1 MCGCN
6 KLYFREIALKS
17 TQSCKR
23 INYISMKLIP
33 AMEEIANNILE
44 NIFVSN
50 FPQFTRP
57 QLINLTAPSPHDV
70 TVWSLCWSRDHVT
83 IH

>member
-1 MCGCN
+1 MCGRN

-23 INYISMKLIP
+23 INYISMKLLP

-44 NIFVSN
+44 NIFV
-50 FPQFTRP
+50 F
-57 QLINLTAPSPHDV
+57 LIVLGSRGHNLV
-70 TVWSLCWSRDHVT
+70 T
-83 IH
+83 